1 LPTSSAGELIVP
13 EDVSSGHATSEE
25 IAVTT
30 TTKKII
36 KMRLRGDAQI
46 IYRYRLLEKI

>member
-1 LPTSSAGELIVP
+1 MHEAQPITSAYVANVIRS
-13 EDVSSGHATSEE
+13 ATSDE